1 MLIVS
6 QTETANKNR
15 ILKPEEIVKK
25 VLHTLRDH
33 HTNDVDDGPL
43 VCYIKSLKNICFYL
57 NLLPPASMDV
67 PDRMHPTA
75 CKENFRRGERDSS
88 SEKSLGPLYQTAK
101 GYLH

>member
-6 QTETANKNR
+6 QTETANKNK

-43 VCYIKSLKNICFYL
+43 VCYIQVTKKHL
-57 NLLPPASMDV
+57 LLP
-67 PDRMHPTA
+67 
-75 CKENFRRGERDSS
+75 
-88 SEKSLGPLYQTAK
+88 
-101 GYLH
+101 